1 MSHNSK
7 HKQMAQADRHGVT
20 AGMQGIGS
28 RIAPAVALLLF
39 GDAVH
44 AESPPTVPEPSTLGL
59 VSAGMVVGGL
69 VVYIRNKRRK

>member
-1 MSHNSK
+1 MHDNSDN
-7 HKQMAQADRHGVT
+7 KQKTTEGR
-20 AGMQGIGS
+20 GIGN

-44 AESPPTVPEPSTLGL
+44 AESPPTVPEPTTLGL

-69 VVYIRNKRRK
+69 VVYLRNKRRK